1 MHRIIDNPLAQI
13 TGYATVSGTS
23 MIMLSAQQA
32 LVGIDPSGFLALIPS
47 WLISTVWA
55 ISSIAFTCNV
65 LAGAYKRVME
75 GRAQLALAEK
85 EVCVKEDCPYHINW
99 IEQRKSIRE
108 DAE

>member
-13 TGYATVSGTS
+13 GGFATVSGTS
-23 MIMLSAQQA
+23 MIMLAAQQA
-32 LVGIDPSGFLALIPS
+32 LVGIDPSGILTIIPS

-55 ISSIAFTCNV
+55 ISSVAFTVNV

-75 GRAQLALAEK
+75 GRAQLAMAEHN
-85 EVCVKEDCPYHINW
+85 VCVKDDCPYHLHW
-99 IEQRKSIRE
+99 MEQRKSTRE